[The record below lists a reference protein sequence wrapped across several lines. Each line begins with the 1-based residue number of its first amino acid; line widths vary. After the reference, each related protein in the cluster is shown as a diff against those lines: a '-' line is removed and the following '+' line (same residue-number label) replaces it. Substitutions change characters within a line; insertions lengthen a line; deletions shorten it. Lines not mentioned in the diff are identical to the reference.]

1 MYRAGVDFVSQ
12 YLLYIHL
19 TFIEVKYKHKQ
30 IQIQI
35 QKNCNT
41 GNLGKKRTSDK
52 YFNMTSTNV
61 PVEEGSVLVPIAD
74 VDSIILLK
82 GLFRINRT
90 FVKMLPHVP
99 FKGLIQ
105 KGKAIMLEYI

>member
-12 YLLYIHL
+12 YLMYIHL
-19 TFIEVKYKHKQ
+19 TFIDVKYKHK
-30 IQIQI
+30 QI

-41 GNLGKKRTSDK
+41 GNLCKKKRTSDK

-61 PVEEGSVLVPIAD
+61 LVEDESVLVPIAD

-82 GLFRINRT
+82 SLFKINRT
-90 FVKMLPHVP
+90 FC
-99 FKGLIQ
+99 
-105 KGKAIMLEYI
+105 